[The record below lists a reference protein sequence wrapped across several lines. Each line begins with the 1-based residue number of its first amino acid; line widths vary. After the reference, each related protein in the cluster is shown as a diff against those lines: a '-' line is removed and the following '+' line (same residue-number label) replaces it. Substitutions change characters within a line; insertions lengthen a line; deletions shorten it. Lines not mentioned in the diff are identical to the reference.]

1 MASWGKDRGRGEGV
15 MATQIGVNWSPEFEF
30 NFIEDNGK
38 E

>member
-15 MATQIGVNWSPEFEF
+15 MTTQIGVNGSPKFEF
-30 NFIEDNGK
+30 QFIEDNGK